1 MNSVLATGNDICW
14 LKMWQIF
21 QPKAGCFCF
30 TMPKH
35 PGLDDLIRFA
45 DSGTDNADRIFECN
59 VLDRCVQEQAYEVE
73 GIFLFLPL
81 VLEPP
86 GATDGQMG
94 ARGMG
99 NHEIPAIAEDVRDV
113 TLMVGTGAVG
123 REEITAHGV
132 MAKGKKGIPDSAGI
146 LAGNQNFQLKH
157 LISGN

>member
-35 PGLDDLIRFA
+35 PRLDDLIRFA
-45 DSGTDNADRIFECN
+45 DSGTDNTNWILKCN
-59 VLDRCVQEQAYEVE
+59 VLDRCVQQQAYEVE

-94 ARGMG
+94 AWGMG
-99 NHEIPAIAEDVRDV
+99 DHQIPAVTEDVRDV

-123 REEITAHGV
+123 WQQVAAHGV